1 MSRPPSREQ
10 ETSTNEQRR
19 RHRPPS
25 SSTPLRSACAVRMCA
40 RHRRRKRRCRAP
52 HECEARKKILRGRA
66 RCVQIAC
73 RARECATH
81 RAREC
86 LQMATGFFAV
96 HARRFFRRRRNVRS
110 RTQALRVAE
119 QGRLRRAVHCCR
131 HLFGAPEIASSK
143 KPSPRHYWPRA
154 ISRAARCA
162 RACVFLVMAW
172 RRLGVVA
179 GAVRHAPRRRKRGA
193 TQKKITSSAPKIR
206 MMRSMRG
213 ALRTSRR
220 KNSRKNS
227 SYQLRIDKVIVY
239 LTTLKLSICESENK
253 FSAQRQK
260 TQSIRDANS
269 HRYAET
275 FDPDIEPPSLN

>member
-1 MSRPPSREQ
+1 MRANRVSR
-10 ETSTNEQRR
+10 
-19 RHRPPS
+19 
-25 SSTPLRSACAVRMCA
+25 ARMCGASCTRVSQNGNGFFLRA
-40 RHRRRKRRCRAP
+40 RALIFSPTSQCAFTHTRAARCRTRPLA
-52 HECEARKKILRGRA
+52 
-66 RCVQIAC
+66 
-73 RARECATH
+73 
-81 RAREC
+81 
-86 LQMATGFFAV
+86 
-96 HARRFFRRRRNVRS
+96 ARR
-110 RTQALRVAE
+110 ALLPSAVWRAGNRVA
-119 QGRLRRAVHCCR
+119 
-131 HLFGAPEIASSK
+131 K

-154 ISRAARCA
+154 IFRAARCVRA
-162 RACVFLVMAW
+162 RVFLVMAW
-172 RRLGVVA
+172 RRFGVVEA
-179 GAVRHAPRRRKRGA
+179 AVRRAQRRRKRGA

-206 MMRSMRG
+206 VMRSMRD